1 LYSKNLEA
9 FFFLPPR
16 RLRHT
21 PPFWRIVEMK
31 KLDIFLFF
39 SLFGNQRFLKR
50 RTSGD
55 YLLNGI
61 CGLCKSLTKQTLT
74 MKSILFVG
82 ILSNLPALVLAL
94 MKSHSISSNILK
106 KQNILDNI
114 RRPWTTTTTT
124 TTSTMLSV
132 VKFDGTTN
140 QWITTDPA
148 KEGPE
153 AGYGIWG
160 TVLRGG
166 PVPFMTRLTSPETYE
181 QAVLKYMA
189 TDKVDRIVAQANMDK
204 YLENPNDW
212 SYYRTQGMDPDY
224 VTIDTKG
231 LFLRLVWAS
240 LVGVF
245 VGRAVYSMVTGEP
258 YNPQ

>member
-1 LYSKNLEA
+1 
-9 FFFLPPR
+9 
-16 RLRHT
+16 
-21 PPFWRIVEMK
+21 
-31 KLDIFLFF
+31 
-39 SLFGNQRFLKR
+39 
-50 RTSGD
+50 
-55 YLLNGI
+55 
-61 CGLCKSLTKQTLT
+61 
-74 MKSILFVG
+74 MKSILVLIC
-82 ILSNLPALVLAL
+82 ILSLPAIVLSFSSIPTTN
-94 MKSHSISSNILK
+94 KKNHNIISRYPRRHSTIL
-106 KQNILDNI
+106 L
-114 RRPWTTTTTT
+114 PP
-124 TTSTMLSV
+124 LSV
-132 VKFDGTTN
+132 VKFDATTN
-140 QWITTDPA
+140 QWVTTDPA

-166 PVPFMTRLTSPETYE
+166 PLPFFTRLTSPETYE

-231 LFLRLVWAS
+231 LLLRLVWAS

-245 VGRAVYSMVTGEP
+245 VGRAVYSIVTGEP